1 MDTDTL
7 RVFSFSGGGTKGYG
21 ENYFIRKFLQQWG
34 VPQDNFR
41 DYVDVMAGVSTG
53 AILATSYAYGYAPID
68 VEPFYLE
75 KAKRVFTIRNAADV
89 ASGSH
94 NASEDSNRPN
104 ILQKIGIIGLNNDA
118 FYRSAYEDS
127 NYGTNILHQT
137 MVDSFGTDTMANLA
151 IPVVIPSVEQD
162 RSRPVYFAN
171 FNDPA
176 FFIGRDFKIVDV
188 LRATSAAYPY
198 LPAYN
203 FNGHE
208 YIDGAFLIGNAVD
221 RAIKLGLTIKANARR
236 IVVVDVGS
244 GIGRVGFDGDTPST
258 PSDLAVAKIFAYL
271 DLLMAN
277 AEENS
282 RRNLEYEASR
292 LVSSYGLPL
301 FYYKWQPVF
310 PDTFSNE
317 IDNSTPEWFAELKN
331 ILDIHYAN
339 ESANIAS
346 IITHLG
352 A

>member
-1 MDTDTL
+1 MDIDTL
-7 RVFSFSGGGTKGYG
+7 RVFSFSGGGSKGYG

-34 VPQDNFR
+34 VPQDDFR
-41 DYVDVMAGVSTG
+41 FYADVMAGVSTG
-53 AILATSYAYGYAPID
+53 AILAASYAYGYAPLD

-75 KAKRVFTIRNAADV
+75 KAKRVFTIRSAGDV

-94 NASEDSNRPN
+94 NASQDSNRPN
-104 ILQKIGIIGLNNDA
+104 TLQKIGIIGLNDA
-118 FYRSAYEDS
+118 FYQSAYPDS
-127 NYGTNILHQT
+127 NYGTNILNQT
-137 MVDSFGTDTMANLA
+137 MVDSFGADTLANLA
-151 IPVVIPSVEQD
+151 IPIVIPSVEQD
-162 RSRPVYFAN
+162 RSRPVYFSN
-171 FNDPA
+171 FNDA
-176 FFIGRDFKIVDV
+176 GFFIGRDASIVDV

-221 RAIKLGLTIKANARR
+221 RAIKLGLTVKPNARR
-236 IVVVDVGS
+236 IVVVDVGA
-244 GIGRVGFDGDTPST
+244 GIGKVGFDGEIPST

-282 RRNLEYEASR
+282 RKNLEYEASR
-292 LVSSYGLPL
+292 LTSTYGLPL
-301 FYYKWQPVF
+301 FYYKWQPIF

-317 IDNSTPEWFAELKN
+317 IDNSTPEWFAALKD

-346 IITHLG
+346 IINHLG